1 MDSSNIYVRERGN
14 LRRVSD
20 IILAQPKTPPSSS
33 CRRTNPFVLRK
44 EHFIFTYNE
53 EGSLRYTTKSL
64 FDITLLFVTDNIQH
78 VDSLVGFPEQIGD
91 RLFVAAEEHRVFLN
105 PDISQKALKLF
116 SDAYGDLVLGSL
128 CLRNRFPLL
137 HERITEI
144 KAFHSLKSL
153 DLFGCRL
160 GDDHELFH
168 HLTSTSLANSL
179 TRLFIGGNHLSDVG
193 LQRLTAPVRMMQK
206 GLDSLELLDVSCNPL
221 SEMALRY
228 LTCLPKL
235 VKLDASGTNM
245 KLGTGLKTTVWNLL
259 GLIHSEKPLNTFDHS
274 GCKTEG
280 WAEQVVNQWEMSG
293 CQTPKPKKM
302 EESRASALRFFG
314 RQKFVR
320 EVLNAAPLVSEDGK
334 QTNMEKLHFY
344 KPTGNNHLCGKMDPS
359 TTKCLQARNPTCNVA
374 KTKQESSK
382 CDASHQSPP
391 TKTKRSSSLVLTA
404 EDTELLNSY

>member
-245 KLGTGLKTTVWNLL
+245 K
-259 GLIHSEKPLNTFDHS
+259 
-274 GCKTEG
+274 
-280 WAEQVVNQWEMSG
+280 VVNQWEMSG